1 MSVHGF
7 QKLLAKNHDNT
18 RKALLVDTN
27 RGSYPLFDALRSL
40 GWHVSVVGTSG
51 SGPLTNLCPNFICAN
66 YSDPYELNKVVED
79 KSFDAIIP
87 GCTDAS
93 YIACS
98 ELGYNKK
105 YGFDSLESR
114 GQVFDKEK
122 LRQLAARLDIQ
133 QPALLSEIDA
143 RSVEAIIIKPVDS
156 FSGGGMARLSRP
168 TKTRLRDAID
178 KAKMFSP
185 SHRVIIEEFV
195 VGQLYSHSAF
205 LCNQTIQ
212 VDFFVQEDC
221 IDNMFAVDTSCIA
234 LNISN
239 NVQTQIRRSVERL
252 AKELC
257 LQDGLIHTQFIV
269 RDGQS
274 YLLEIT
280 RCHPGDLYGLLIQ
293 YSTGFDYAVH
303 YLNAFL
309 PNPLKP
315 RQFPVKPRLIIR
327 HTITSSLGLDLW
339 SLQFHA
345 PLKIREWVPLATAGN
360 KLSPAP
366 KGRVAIMFLEAS
378 NEEMQLELYNSL
390 KNREV
395 YSIVDSK

>member
-1 MSVHGF
+1 M
-7 QKLLAKNHDNT
+7 A

-27 RGSYPLFDALRSL
+27 RGSYPLFHALRSL
-40 GWHVSVVGTSG
+40 GWHISVVGISG
-51 SGPLTNLCPNFICAN
+51 SGPLTNLCPDFICAD
-66 YSDPYELNKVVED
+66 YSIPHELSKVVED

-93 YIACS
+93 YVACS
-98 ELGYNKK
+98 ELGYDKK
-105 YGFDSLESR
+105 YGFDSSESR
-114 GQVFDKEK
+114 DQVFDKEK
-122 LRQLAARLDIQ
+122 LRHLAARLDIQ

-143 RSVEAIIIKPVDS
+143 QSVEAIIIKPVDS

-168 TKTRLRDAID
+168 TKTGLRDAID

-185 SHRVIIEEFV
+185 SRRVIIEEFV

-221 IDNMFAVDTSCIA
+221 IDNLFAVDTSCIA

-239 NVQTQIRRSVERL
+239 HVQTQIRRSVERL
-252 AKELC
+252 ARELC

-280 RCHPGDLYGLLIQ
+280 RRHPGDLYGLLIQ
-293 YSTGFDYAVH
+293 YSTGFDYAVY

-315 RQFPVKPRLIIR
+315 RQFQVKPRLIIR

-345 PLKIREWVPLATAGN
+345 PVKIREWVPLATAGN

-366 KGRVAIMFLEAS
+366 KGRVAIMFLEVETD
-378 NEEMQLELYNSL
+378 EEFRSVYNMLLTRSF
-390 KNREV
+390 
-395 YSIVDSK
+395 YSFTC